1 MGLVGIFLSIFCVL
15 LFAPV
20 GQGASVVDSKKK
32 HHRKHHHHKV
42 ATAVTN
48 TTEPSEE
55 QITGKMKSLEA
66 ELAKKEE
73 AMKGVVQKG
82 RIEVNGP
89 LPADFSERFARAV
102 AQATGCDPTEV
113 KVVETNPVVALL
125 QGRGRRRR
133 RGSLRGPRRRGQGS
147 RGPGRGPRLEA

>member
-1 MGLVGIFLSIFCVL
+1 MERAQQKLQREREG
-15 LFAPV
+15 
-20 GQGASVVDSKKK
+20 
-32 HHRKHHHHKV
+32 
-42 ATAVTN
+42 
-48 TTEPSEE
+48 
-55 QITGKMKSLEA
+55 EA
-66 ELAKKEE
+66 ARETELAGLQREVEE

-125 QGRGRRRR
+125 QGKAASGDVVEVVFEAPADVVKAVEDQAADPDSKLAQ
-133 RGSLRGPRRRGQGS
+133 GALREFLVAKDTKSWFFVGVMIANIS
-147 RGPGRGPRLEA
+147 ITSVSFM